1 MFVSRHIIQEAAPF
15 LFFFFVLSFQFQR
28 NESLRFGQKKWT
40 KINGS
45 YSLQIMGPFCK
56 VHFKLLLS

>member
-1 MFVSRHIIQEAAPF
+1 MLVSRHIIQEAAPF
-15 LFFFFVLSFQFQR
+15 FIFVLSFQFQR
-28 NESLRFGQKKWT
+28 NESLRFGQKKWN